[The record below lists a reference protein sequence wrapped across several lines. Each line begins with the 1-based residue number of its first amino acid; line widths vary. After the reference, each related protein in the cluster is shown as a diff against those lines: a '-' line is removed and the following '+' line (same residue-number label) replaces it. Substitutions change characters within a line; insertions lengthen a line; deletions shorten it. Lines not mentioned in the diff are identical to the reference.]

1 MGSSPRKLSMKSK
14 IVPIGNS
21 QGIRIPKPLLERS
34 GLSGEVELVARDG
47 MLLVRALSRPRAN
60 WAEAFRAMAAR
71 QDDRMVDDPP
81 SSSSAWDRDE
91 WSW

>member
-1 MGSSPRKLSMKSK
+1 MKSK

-47 MLLVRALSRPRAN
+47 MLLVRSMSRPRAN
-60 WAEAFRAMAAR
+60 WADAFRAMASR

-81 SSSSAWDRDE
+81 SSSSAWDGDE
-91 WSW
+91 WAW